1 MNVYADKSFQ
11 KDIEK
16 LDAPTKKLI
25 SEIVLQITHI
35 PTVHQIPNIKK
46 IKGFKNSFRIR
57 LGNYRIGI
65 RIELETVIFVRVLH
79 RKDIYKYFP
88 FLI

>member
-1 MNVYADKSFQ
+1 MKVIADKSFK

-16 LDAPTKKLI
+16 LDSVTKNLVSKLVI
-25 SEIVLQITHI
+25 QLIQNSSVNE
-35 PTVHQIPNIKK
+35 IPNLKK
-46 IKGFKNSFRIR
+46 IKGFKNASRIR

-65 RIELETVIFVRVLH
+65 RIENDTIILVRILH

-88 FLI
+88 ILL

>member
-1 MNVYADKSFQ
+1 MNVIADKSFK

-16 LDAPTKKLI
+16 LDSVTKKQVSKLVTQLI
-25 SEIVLQITHI
+25 QNSSINE
-35 PTVHQIPNIKK
+35 IPNIKK
-46 IKGFKNSFRIR
+46 ITGFKNLFRIR

-65 RIELETVIFVRVLH
+65 RLKDETIILVRILH

-88 FLI
+88 ILL